1 MLRNQFKKMLKQSL
15 EYGVALFVC
24 FTFVLAGCG
33 GRAANP
39 VMVSQFGDQRK
50 SCEALQVEMSQN
62 QQEIS
67 RLLPDTN
74 KDGANAFLGVAGLF
88 LLVPWFFMDFSES
101 EQIEVNA
108 YRQRYNHLAL
118 VAMDKK
124 CGYDTKPIPAFT
136 KPEEKKEKKDVFT
149 IDEDY

>member
-1 MLRNQFKKMLKQSL
+1 MVNMNLKSWIS
-15 EYGVALFVC
+15 LFVC
-24 FTFVLAGCG
+24 FAFVLAGCA

-39 VMVSQFGDQRK
+39 VMVSQYGDQRK
-50 SCEALQVEMSQN
+50 SCEAIQIEMSQN

-67 RLLPDTN
+67 RMLPETEKTGKN
-74 KDGANAFLGVAGLF
+74 TFLGVAGLF
-88 LLVPWFFMDFSES
+88 LIVPWFFMDFSES

-124 CGYDTKPIPAFT
+124 CGYDTKQMPRFE
-136 KPEEKKEKKDVFT
+136 KPKEEGKKSDGTFN
-149 IDEDY
+149 DEG

>member
-1 MLRNQFKKMLKQSL
+1 MLMIRVRTKKLFSIMVS
-15 EYGVALFVC
+15 LFVC

-67 RLLPDTN
+67 RMLPETE
-74 KDGANAFLGVAGLF
+74 KTGANAALGVAGLF

-108 YRQRYNHLAL
+108 FRQRYNHLAL
-118 VAMDKK
+118 VAMDKN
-124 CGYDTKPIPAFT
+124 CGYDTKPISAFT
-136 KPEEKKEKKDVFT
+136 KPKEEEKKEGDQFKD
-149 IDEDY
+149 DGY

>member
-1 MLRNQFKKMLKQSL
+1 MMKKSLQSW
-15 EYGVALFVC
+15 VSLFVC

-39 VMVSQFGDQRK
+39 VMVSQYGDQRK

-67 RLLPDTN
+67 RMLPETEKTGTN
-74 KDGANAFLGVAGLF
+74 TFLGVAGLF
-88 LLVPWFFMDFSES
+88 LIVPWFFMDFSES

-108 YRQRYNHLAL
+108 YRQRYNHLGL

-136 KPEEKKEKKDVFT
+136 KPKEEEKKEADLFKD
-149 IDEDY
+149 DGY